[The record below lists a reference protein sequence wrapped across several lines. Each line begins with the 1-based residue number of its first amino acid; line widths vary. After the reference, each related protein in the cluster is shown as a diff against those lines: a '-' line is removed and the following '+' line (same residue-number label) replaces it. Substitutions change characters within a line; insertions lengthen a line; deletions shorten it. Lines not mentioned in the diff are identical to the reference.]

1 MDRPLEKILYVDD
14 EVVLLKVTRATL
26 ERLGGFTVAVAN
38 SGPEGLITAA
48 AFKPDLILLDVMMPG
63 MDGPATLQA
72 LRAEPATAAIPVVFI
87 TAKAQAREV
96 NRFKSLGAAGVVTK
110 PFEPK
115 ELPGT
120 LRRIWTELAPPP
132 PDEDAAAEAGL
143 EALMVEL
150 RAEFRASLPEHASAL
165 DAAWRDWREGA
176 GDERDRALRYLIA
189 RVHKLAGTS
198 HTFGH
203 PELAERASALEA
215 ALVDLENGAVAEVE
229 ALFTTLRA
237 VLADGLTA
245 TAA

>member
-14 EVVLLKVTRATL
+14 ETVLLKVTRATL

-38 SGPEGLITAA
+38 SGPEGLGTAA

-110 PFEPK
+110 PFETR
-115 ELPGT
+115 ELSGT
-120 LRRIWTELAPPP
+120 LRRIWAELPLPP

-143 EALMVEL
+143 AALMVEL
-150 RAEFRASLPEHASAL
+150 RAEFRAGLPEHASAL
-165 DAAWRDWREGA
+165 DAAWRDWWNAA
-176 GDERDRALRYLIA
+176 GDERCRSLRHLIA

-203 PELAERASALEA
+203 PDLAERASALEA
-215 ALVDLENGAVAEVE
+215 VLVDMEKGEAAPAPEEVE
-229 ALFTTLRA
+229 AFFTALRT
-237 VLADGLTA
+237 VLADA
-245 TAA
+245 IP

>member
-1 MDRPLEKILYVDD
+1 MDRPLEKSLYVDD
-14 EVVLLKVTRATL
+14 EAVLLKVTRATL

-38 SGPEGLITAA
+38 SGPEGLVNAA

-120 LRRIWTELAPPP
+120 LRRIWAELPPPP
-132 PDEDAAAEAGL
+132 PDEDADAEAGL

-150 RAEFRASLPEHASAL
+150 RAEFRAGLPEHAATL
-165 DAAWRDWREGA
+165 DAAWRDWRDA
-176 GDERDRALRYLIA
+176 AADERGRLLRHLIA

-203 PELAERASALEA
+203 PDLADRASALEA
-215 ALVDLENGAVAEVE
+215 ALVDLEKGDMAEVD
-229 ALFTTLRA
+229 ALFAALRT
-237 VLADGLTA
+237 VLADAIPSAGG
-245 TAA
+245 